1 MSVSVEDLIGRAK
14 PPVRS
19 VTICMDQSMQAEH
32 DELIEQLEQAQ
43 RSQGSKMGG
52 SSEAV
57 DLANRIGEVE
67 RAMQEHLQTFHFKG
81 LSKNAL
87 SVLYKRFPSED
98 KGLLWDMEGGGHA
111 LVAAAAVDPAMSE
124 EQAKRLF
131 DALSD
136 GQANL
141 LTGAA
146 WLASKGTNSVPLSAR
161 ASELRRGNA

>member
-32 DELIEQLEQAQ
+32 DELIERLEQVR
-43 RSQGSKMGG
+43 RSQGDKMGG
-52 SSEAV
+52 NAEAV
-57 DLANRIGEVE
+57 EIADRIGEVE
-67 RAMQEHLQTFHFKG
+67 KAMQEHLQTFHFKG

-87 SVLYKRFPSED
+87 SVLYKRFPSEN
-98 KGLLWDMEGGGHA
+98 KGLLWDMDGGGHA
-111 LVAAAAVDPAMSE
+111 LVAAASVDPAMTDD
-124 EQAKRLF
+124 QAKRLF

-136 GQANL
+136 GQADL
-141 LTGAA
+141 MVGAA

>member
-32 DELIEQLEQAQ
+32 DELIEQLEQVR
-43 RSQGSKMGG
+43 RSQGAKMGDG
-52 SSEAV
+52 AEAV
-57 DLANRIGEVE
+57 ELANRIGEVE
-67 RAMQEHLQTFHFKG
+67 AAMQEDLQTFHFKG

-87 SVLYKRFPSED
+87 SVLYKRFKSENKD
-98 KGLLWDMEGGGHA
+98 LLWDMNAGGYA
-111 LVAAAAVDPAMSE
+111 LVAAAATEPVMDE
-124 EQAKRLF
+124 DQVKRLF

-136 GQANL
+136 GQADL
-141 LTGAA
+141 LVGAA
-146 WLASKGTNSVPLSAR
+146 WMASKGSSIVPLSAR

>member
-32 DELIEQLEQAQ
+32 DELVEQLEAV
-43 RSQGSKMGG
+43 RRDKGDKMGAN
-52 SSEAV
+52 SQAV

-67 RAMQEHLQTFHFKG
+67 AAMQEHLQTFHFKG

-87 SVLYKRFPSED
+87 AVLFKRFPSDD
-98 KGLLWDMEGGGHA
+98 KGTWWDMNGGGHA
-111 LVAAAAVDPAMSE
+111 LVAAAAVDPAMTE
-124 EQAKRLF
+124 DQAKRLF

-136 GQANL
+136 GQADL
-141 LTGAA
+141 LVGAA
-146 WLASKGTNSVPLSAR
+146 WLASKGTNAVPLSVR